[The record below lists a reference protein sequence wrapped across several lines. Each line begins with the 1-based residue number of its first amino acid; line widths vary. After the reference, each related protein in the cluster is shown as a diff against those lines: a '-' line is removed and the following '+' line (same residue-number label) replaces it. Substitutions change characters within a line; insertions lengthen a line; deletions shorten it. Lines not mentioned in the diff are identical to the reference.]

1 MHVELGS
8 LLQRRLDAT
17 YIGHLATDMEMDQL
31 QTIPHLILL
40 QNIHGFQQLARIYP
54 ELADISSRLFPLAT
68 PGAGQLNT
76 DAYIRTNFQ
85 AFGDLRD
92 ISQFNQL
99 LDNQVYISSHF
110 LGQKSQLDIILVL
123 VTVTDDHRIVVNINR
138 QHRVQFRF
146 RACLK
151 TNVILGPVTDN
162 LFHHRAHLVH
172 FNRINDKIFPRV
184 TIFRCRG
191 LKTTR
196 DFLDPV
202 IKDVREP

>member
-8 LLQRRLDAT
+8 LFQRRLDAT

-31 QTIPHLILL
+31 QTIRHLILL
-40 QNIHGFQQLARIYP
+40 QNVHGFQQLARIYP
-54 ELADISSRLFPLAT
+54 ELTNISSGLFPLAT
-68 PGAGQLNT
+68 PGTSQFYTNS
-76 DAYIRTNFQ
+76 YIRANFQ
-85 AFGDLRD
+85 AFGDCRD
-92 ISQFNQL
+92 ISQFVQF

-123 VTVTDDHRIVVNINR
+123 VTVTDNHRVVVNINR
-138 QHRVQFRF
+138 QHRMQFRF
-146 RACLK
+146 RTCFK
-151 TNVILGPVTDN
+151 TNIILSPVTDN
-162 LFHHRAHLVH
+162 LFHHGAHLVH
-172 FNRINDKIFPRV
+172 FNRINDKIFTRV
-184 TIFRCRG
+184 TIFRRRC